1 MSGCWPGAPEPEAA
15 PAARRPRC
23 TGVGALAVIELLFRA
38 VKLCRLRNATSI
50 ASSKQ
55 LNAAQYAGDVT
66 EERDDA
72 ERLLRA
78 QLDRLWVRQTL
89 RASLIE
95 SRGGLDPTA
104 RVILRAVDHFG
115 AVRSMAIA
123 DATGLS
129 RPVISRRVA
138 SLVESGYLGTAPDP
152 ADGRASLVSIA
163 PAGRALLDTLDVAGA
178 EVFDDLTGA
187 FVTRELRT
195 LAGLL
200 ARLNDR
206 ADAVLGIGATARG
219 DSA

>member
-1 MSGCWPGAPEPEAA
+1 MQTAQRYIYCFQQATKYGHYAD
-15 PAARRPRC
+15 
-23 TGVGALAVIELLFRA
+23 GVTA
-38 VKLCRLRNATSI
+38 
-50 ASSKQ
+50 
-55 LNAAQYAGDVT
+55 
-66 EERDDA
+66 ERDDA

-138 SLVESGYLGTAPDP
+138 SLVESGYLGTEPDP
-152 ADGRASLVSIA
+152 VDGRASLVSIA
-163 PAGRALLDTLDVAGA
+163 PAGRTLLDTLDVAGA
-178 EVFDDLTGA
+178 EVFDDLTQA
-187 FVTRELRT
+187 FATGELHT

-206 ADAVLGIGATARG
+206 ADAVLGVGATARR
-219 DSA
+219 DPA

>member
-1 MSGCWPGAPEPEAA
+1 MQTAQRYIYC
-15 PAARRPRC
+15 
-23 TGVGALAVIELLFRA
+23 FQQ
-38 VKLCRLRNATSI
+38 ATKS
-50 ASSKQ
+50 
-55 LNAAQYAGDVT
+55 AQYADGVT
-66 EERDDA
+66 DDRDDA

-89 RASLIE
+89 RSSLIE

-138 SLVESGYLGTAPDP
+138 SLVESGYLGTEPDP

-163 PAGRALLDTLDVAGA
+163 PAGRKLLDTLDVAGA
-178 EVFDDLTGA
+178 EVFDDLTQA
-187 FVTRELRT
+187 FATAELHT

-206 ADAVLGIGATARG
+206 ADTVLGIGAAARG
-219 DSA
+219 ESA